1 MHFEYSH
8 AGMGRGERGNKNID
22 ADSCLI
28 SVKMEKNRELGEE
41 ASKHRGLDKTQLI
54 QLLLSLPS

>member
-8 AGMGRGERGNKNID
+8 AGMGGGVKNID

-28 SVKMEKNRELGEE
+28 SVKMDKNRELGEE
-41 ASKHRGLDKTQLI
+41 ASKHRRLDKTQLI

>member
-8 AGMGRGERGNKNID
+8 AGLGKGGGGKNID

-28 SVKMEKNRELGEE
+28 SVKMEKNRELEEE
-41 ASKHRGLDKTQLI
+41 ASKHR
-54 QLLLSLPS
+54 